1 MKKAVL
7 CLILAF
13 SLCGVITGCGK
24 KEEPVKKTEEKAETK
39 KKETKEEAK
48 EEYMVIGNENADAF
62 TVLLKNS
69 TGQDITAI
77 AVKTSDKTE
86 YPANMMKSG
95 ETLKNGKTAEFFYTP
110 EKTADS
116 VRDASN
122 TDKLI
127 NVTYNMQATL
137 ADGSV
142 IELSSFG
149 FEDIKEEAELC
160 YEEAVGYIKYV
171 SKTSGDSV
179 STKEQ
184 ETGAKAQKEAATAA
198 AAQQAAQGAAQQ
210 AAQQEVESYAEPE
223 YTESGYTEP
232 EYTEPVY
239 TDPGYTDPG
248 YADSGYTEPVVEQAP
263 EQGSEGC
270 LGGGAAIN

>member
-7 CLILAF
+7 CLMLALC
-13 SLCGVITGCGK
+13 LCGTVTGCGK
-24 KEEPVKKTEEKAETK
+24 KEEPAKKTEEKTETKETK
-39 KKETKEEAK
+39 KKETKEEK
-48 EEYMVIGNENADAF
+48 EEYMVIGNENAEAF
-62 TVLLKNS
+62 AILLKNG

-77 AVKTSDKTE
+77 TVKTSDKAE
-86 YPANMMKSG
+86 YPASMMKSG
-95 ETLKNGKTAEFFYTP
+95 ETLKNGKTAKFFYTP
-110 EKTADS
+110 EKTGDS
-116 VRDASN
+116 AKGASD
-122 TDKLI
+122 TDKLVNI
-127 NVTYNMQATL
+127 TYNMQVTL

-160 YEEAVGYIKYV
+160 YEESVGYIKYT

-184 ETGAKAQKEAATAA
+184 ELGAKAQRDAAA
-198 AAQQAAQGAAQQ
+198 AAQQTEQATADQQAQQ
-210 AAQQEVESYAEPE
+210 NTAPPEMESYA
-223 YTESGYTEP
+223 EP

-248 YADSGYTEPVVEQAP
+248 YTEPVYTEPPAEQVP
-263 EQGSEGC
+263 EQGTEGC
-270 LGGGAAIN
+270 LGDGVVLN

>member
-1 MKKAVL
+1 MKKAVI
-7 CLILAF
+7 CLLLAL
-13 SLCGVITGCGK
+13 SLCVGAAGCGK
-24 KEEPVKKTEEKAETK
+24 KEEPAKKTEEKAETD
-39 KKETKEEAK
+39 KKETKEKEK
-48 EEYMVIGNENADAF
+48 EEYMVIGNENADAYA
-62 TVLLKNS
+62 VLLKNS

-77 AVKTSDKTE
+77 AVKTSDKAE

-95 ETLKNGKTAEFFYTP
+95 EVLKKGKTAEFFYTP
-110 EKTADS
+110 EKKADS
-116 VRDASN
+116 VQSASN

-127 NVTYNMQATL
+127 NITYNMQVTL
-137 ADGSV
+137 ADNSV

-184 ETGAKAQKEAATAA
+184 ELSAKTQREAAEAA
-198 AAQQAAQGAAQQ
+198 ASQQQAGQDTASQQTGQDAAP
-210 AAQQEVESYAEPE
+210 QQEVETYA
-223 YTESGYTEP
+223 EP

-239 TDPGYTDPG
+239 TDPGYTEPEYTDP
-248 YADSGYTEPVVEQAP
+248 GYTEPPAEQAP

-270 LGGGAAIN
+270 LEGGVAIN

>member
-13 SLCGVITGCGK
+13 SLCGAITGCGK

-39 KKETKEEAK
+39 KKETKEEVK

-62 TVLLKNS
+62 AVFLKNS
-69 TGQDITAI
+69 TGKDITAI

-110 EKTADS
+110 EKKADS
-116 VRDASN
+116 VQDAES

-127 NVTYNMQATL
+127 NITYNMQVTL

-149 FEDIKEEAELC
+149 FEDVKEEAELC
-160 YEEAVGYIKYV
+160 YEETVGYIKYV
-171 SKTSGDSV
+171 SNTSGDSV

-184 ETGAKAQKEAATAA
+184 ELGAKAQKEAAAAA
-198 AAQQAAQGAAQQ
+198 AAQETAQG

-248 YADSGYTEPVVEQAP
+248 YTEPVVEQAP